1 MKNHRL
7 RRHLLKSNLF
17 VPAFVYNRHLDSTL
31 WDANLQLRTMPS
43 NSLQMIVWH
52 YIAYMQ
58 NAGLAIRDED
68 IAEIFLHGSTSNYY
82 YDATSDI
89 DICIVMDTS
98 RLAASMP
105 GVDIFTVTTAMKIA
119 WMRKHKI
126 RIYGRGVDISIVD
139 VQHPKYGPG
148 VYKVGPAYSLP
159 RDVWLRRPVRIDG
172 KEIRILRRRARDIY
186 RRYKRLFRE
195 CYKNKMSDTYL
206 DTFLSRLWSERRAAY
221 DRAPLQ
227 PITPETM
234 AFRMMRRCGVLNK
247 IKERL
252 DKIRNKNFTL
262 SV

>member
-1 MKNHRL
+1 MRIRLHRL
-7 RRHLLKSNLF
+7 LLKNNFLS
-17 VPAFVYNRHLDSTL
+17 PAFVYNKRLDANL
-31 WDANLQLRTMPS
+31 WDADMRLRVLPS

-58 NAGLAIRDED
+58 SAGLPIEDND
-68 IAEIFLHGSTSNYY
+68 IADIFLHGSTSNYY

-89 DICIVMDTS
+89 DICIVMDTA
-98 RLAASMP
+98 RLSS
-105 GVDIFTVTTAMKIA
+105 AMSGMNIYTITKALQIA

-126 RIYGRGVDISIVD
+126 SIYGRGVDISIVD
-139 VQHPKYGPG
+139 VHTPKYSPG
-148 VYKVGPAYSLP
+148 VYKVGPAYSLA
-159 RDVWLRRPVRIDG
+159 RDMWIRRPNRIDAT
-172 KEIRILRRRARDIY
+172 EIRRLRNKAGKIY
-186 RRYKRLFRE
+186 RQYKRLFRA

-206 DTFLSRLWSERRAAY
+206 DTFLSRLWTERRDAY

-247 IKERL
+247 IKERM